1 LGQAFVLANDDRFAL
16 EVARQLDDFVEANPP
31 GLGVNW
37 TCTMDVG
44 LRAVS
49 WSMGLEL
56 VRNSGALDDAFW
68 ARAYRALFDHGVF
81 IRNNLEN
88 KYEVTSN
95 HFLSNLLG
103 LMFLGAVFADLEQG
117 AEWLSFSR
125 TAIDREMTVQVLG
138 DGADYESS
146 IPYHRLVTELFLGA
160 ARLADHLGAPMSP
173 AYRAR

>member
-1 LGQAFVLANDDRFAL
+1 I
-16 EVARQLDDFVEANPP
+16 
-31 GLGVNW
+31 GVNW

-49 WSMGLEL
+49 WAIGLDL
-56 VRNSGALDDAFW
+56 VRTCAALDDEFW
-68 ARAYRALFDHGVF
+68 TRAHTALFDHGVF

-88 KYEVTSN
+88 TYEVTSN

-103 LMFLGAVFADLEQG
+103 LQYVAAVFADLAQG
-117 AEWLSFSR
+117 AHWSSFARS
-125 TAIDREMTVQVLG
+125 AIEHEIDVQVLP

-160 ARLADHLGAPMSP
+160 VRLADHQGTPM
-173 AYRAR
+173 AGGC